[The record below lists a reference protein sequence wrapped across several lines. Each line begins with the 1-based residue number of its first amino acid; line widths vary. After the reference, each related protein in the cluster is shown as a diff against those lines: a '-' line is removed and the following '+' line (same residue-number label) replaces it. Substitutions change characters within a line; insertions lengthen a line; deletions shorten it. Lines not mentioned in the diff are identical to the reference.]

1 MLLESM
7 CVIYGTI
14 RLACQPF
21 IYIPLFQKKK
31 VKMIYESL
39 VIEGVEENTPG
50 SRLDF
55 WQLFSGEGSRA
66 LRLQFMGSL

>member
-1 MLLESM
+1 
-7 CVIYGTI
+7 
-14 RLACQPF
+14 
-21 IYIPLFQKKK
+21 
-31 VKMIYESL
+31 MIYESL

-55 WQLFSGEGSRA
+55 WLLFSGEGSWA

>member
-14 RLACQPF
+14 RLAGQPF
-21 IYIPLFQKKK
+21 IYIPLFQKKKK

-55 WQLFSGEGSRA
+55 WLLFSGEGSRA
-66 LRLQFMGSL
+66 LRQFMN